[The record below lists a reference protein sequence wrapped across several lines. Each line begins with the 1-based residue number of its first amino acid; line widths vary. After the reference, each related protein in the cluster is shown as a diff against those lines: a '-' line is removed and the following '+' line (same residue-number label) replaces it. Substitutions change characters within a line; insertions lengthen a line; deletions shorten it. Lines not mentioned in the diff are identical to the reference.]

1 MPEIDGYEATQRIR
15 QLEAREDWPKAGRKT
30 AHVTIVAMTAHA
42 MQGDRERCLAAGMD
56 DYLSKPFTRQ
66 LLSDTIRRGCHT
78 PPTTDCAETSGGVRV
93 DVDEIRV

>member
-1 MPEIDGYEATQRIR
+1 MPEMDGYEATQRIR

-66 LLSDTIRRGCHT
+66 LLSDTIRRWLPHS
-78 PPTTDCAETSGGVRV
+78 PTTDCAETSGGVRV